1 MKPSR
6 RWGTR
11 LILLCVGSEGGEG
24 VAGEAHG
31 GPLGE
36 GGGAEGR
43 VEVDGGSVPVEDGPL
58 EAGAALGDGDGGDGG
73 DEGLAYAAATE
84 DGADEEVFQKDARV
98 AAPGGVVVEVEGE
111 ACGSGKVVG
120 CWLLV
125 VG

>member
-1 MKPSR
+1 
-6 RWGTR
+6 
-11 LILLCVGSEGGEG
+11 VEGW
-24 VAGEAHG
+24 AGKAHG

-36 GGGAEGR
+36 GEGAEGA
-43 VEVDGGSVPVEDGPL
+43 VKVDGWGVPVEDGPL

-73 DEGLAYAAATE
+73 DEGLADAAATE

-111 ACGSGKVVG
+111 AGGKDG

-125 VG
+125 VGCWLKDAG